1 MNKNVESLLR
11 FDIIRLFKLLE
22 IVYYALISFFVT
34 LLVANILE
42 DDNYMPYIFKNYDY
56 EKASIGKLLLDIII
70 DLSFLCVFL
79 YYLKKLL
86 SCIPFVLS
94 RANKAY
100 KSSMKGEVMVGI
112 GLGTGIILYTS
123 LFTVKDKLKVLDEKL
138 KRVM

>member
-1 MNKNVESLLR
+1 MNKNIRSLLR
-11 FDIIRLFKLLE
+11 FDNIRLFKLLE

-86 SCIPFVLS
+86 SCIPFVL
-94 RANKAY
+94 APLNKKY
-100 KSSMKGEVMVGI
+100 KASMKGEVLVGI

-123 LFTVKDKLKVLDEKL
+123 LFTIKDKLKVLDEKL